1 MNSAARKTSL
11 ADRILDCF
19 PSGTYAIS
27 GLLRL
32 PWPFSDRLQLGA
44 RP

>member
-1 MNSAARKTSL
+1 MNSAAQKTSL

-27 GLLRL
+27 GLLL
-32 PWPFSDRLQLGA
+32 VWPFSDRLQLGA